1 MANSMNVSPVKSK
14 QSMMKSANASFVG
27 SGVVPGQAS
36 KKQSTH
42 SVSGTSKHPILAN
55 KQQKLH

>member
-1 MANSMNVSPVKSK
+1 MNVSPVKSK